1 MRWFLIA
8 LLLALPATQQPTA
21 QQPGPTLPADRSRVS
36 VNQVW
41 TSLPDFVCNEKI
53 VSSAL
58 NSKGKTKERRII
70 DSAFS
75 AQRKEQTRADGTKV
89 YSLIESREP
98 ITIDGKPAPGGAKLP
113 KGPFFF
119 DGLAANVLFLADS
132 PWHHSSQVTSLDG
145 RLLLRIAYTTR
156 NSQEFTQLEFP
167 AAVSDVQIDTQSL
180 KTLHIETRLGSLPG
194 ASPVPVSADF
204 QSIEIDGNAYWLPRL
219 LKAATS
225 IGKNET
231 VMYTAE
237 YTDCKKFEVRVQIRA
252 LPDGVPR

>member
-1 MRWFLIA
+1 MRCFLIA
-8 LLLALPATQQPTA
+8 LLSTLPLQA
-21 QQPGPTLPADRSRVS
+21 QQPGPTPPVDRSRVS

-53 VSSAL
+53 VSSTL
-58 NSKGKTKERRII
+58 RKGKTKERRII

-98 ITIDGKPAPGGAKLP
+98 IKIDGKPAPDGANLP
-113 KGPFFF
+113 RAPFFF

-132 PWHHSSQVTSLDG
+132 PWHHTSQAPSLDG
-145 RLLLRIAYTTR
+145 RLIVRVAYTTR

-180 KTLHIETRLGSLPG
+180 KALHVETRLGSLPG
-194 ASPVPVSADF
+194 ASLIPVSADF

-219 LKAATS
+219 MKAEMST
-225 IGKNET
+225 GKNET
-231 VMYTAE
+231 VTYSAE

-252 LPDGVPR
+252 LTDEAPR